1 MLVLTGLSIMEVNR
15 KSFEIEIDIN
25 NAGNS
30 RTLTVVP
37 EGETFSVLL
46 NDINIAQIER
56 SQTNFGKWH
65 LRFGNL
71 SDEDLRKIE
80 EAIDMHY
87 R

>member
-1 MLVLTGLSIMEVNR
+1 MEGNR

-25 NAGNS
+25 NAGDS

-37 EGETFSVLL
+37 EGQTFSVLV

-56 SQTNFGKWH
+56 SQTDFGKWH
-65 LRFGNL
+65 LRSGNL
-71 SDEDLRKIE
+71 SSEDLHKIK
-80 EAIDMHY
+80 EAINLHY

>member
-1 MLVLTGLSIMEVNR
+1 MEGNR

-25 NAGNS
+25 NAGDS

-37 EGETFSVLL
+37 EGQTFSVLL

-56 SQTNFGKWH
+56 SQTDFGKWH

-71 SDEDLRKIE
+71 SNADLRKIE
-80 EAIDMHY
+80 EAINLHY
-87 R
+87 RLIDP